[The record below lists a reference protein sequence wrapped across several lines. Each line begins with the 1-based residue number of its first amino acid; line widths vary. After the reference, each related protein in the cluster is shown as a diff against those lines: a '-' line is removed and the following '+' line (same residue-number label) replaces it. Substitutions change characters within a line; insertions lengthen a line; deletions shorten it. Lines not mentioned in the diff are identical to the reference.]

1 MIRFL
6 PFFGA
11 RLRRLFFQTQMP
23 FSAPT
28 IGQVIAGLSILGF
41 AALTYLFGTAT
52 MYFQL
57 PPANFLDKSFAGAR
71 AWHARGRRQL
81 SPGQMGVRSRQEI
94 TADQPDK
101 TYDGFTL
108 YTMTDDGAQ
117 ATLIDMRGT
126 VVHRWEFPFS
136 RAWTHAP
143 HVEDPLPDDQT
154 HWFRCYLYPNGD
166 LLAIYH
172 ADGDTPYGYGL
183 VKLDKDSKL
192 LWAYANHVHH
202 DLDVDEDGTIYALTH
217 RVVVEPRDGL
227 EFLGTP
233 YLADSLVVLSPEGR
247 ELETIPLAE
256 AFANSPYA
264 QTLALGIKAANAIN
278 LAWPGGAPPGLPI
291 APPGSPRRPRPQN
304 DFLHTNGVKVL
315 RRALAAKFPLFKP
328 GQVLLSVRN
337 LHTVA
342 ILDRHTRSVVWAAQG
357 MWRLQHDAEF
367 LDNGHLLLFDNFGS
381 RAQTRILEYDPPT
394 QAIPWAYSNEDS
406 APFSAFARGM
416 NQRLANGNTF
426 IVDPENCRLF
436 EVTRDKELVWESFC
450 PPPPHQPNPPPGGR
464 AVTGARR
471 YGADELTFLK
481 GVARA
486 RP

>member
-1 MIRFL
+1 
-6 PFFGA
+6 
-11 RLRRLFFQTQMP
+11 MP

-28 IGQVIAGLSILGF
+28 IGQVIAGVSILGF

-81 SPGQMGVRSRQEI
+81 SQGQMGVGSRQGI

-108 YTMTDDGAQ
+108 YTMAGDGAQ
-117 ATLIDMRGT
+117 ATLLDMRGT
-126 VVHRWEFPFS
+126 VVHRWELPFS
-136 RAWTHAP
+136 QAWP
-143 HVEDPLPDDQT
+143 HPLHVANPLADDQI

-202 DLDVDEDGTIYALTH
+202 DLDVDEDGTIYTLTQK
-217 RVVVEPRDGL
+217 VVVEPPDGL
-227 EFLGTP
+227 EYLDTP
-233 YLADSLVVLSPEGR
+233 YIADSLVVLSPEGR
-247 ELETIPLAE
+247 ELENISLAE

-264 QTLALGIKAANAIN
+264 ETLALGSKSANAMN
-278 LAWPGGAPPGLPI
+278 LNGPSGAPPGLPI
-291 APPGSPRRPRPQN
+291 PPPGFPRRSNSQN
-304 DFLHTNGVKVL
+304 DFLHTNSVKVL
-315 RRALAAKFPLFKP
+315 SRALAAKFPLFKP
-328 GQVLLSVRN
+328 GQVLLSLRN

-342 ILDRHTRSVVWAAQG
+342 ILDRHTRSVAWAAQG
-357 MWRLQHDAEF
+357 LWRLQHDAEF

-381 RAQTRILEYDPPT
+381 RAETRILEYDPST
-394 QAIPWAYSNEDS
+394 QAIPWAYTNEDS
-406 APFSAFARGM
+406 APFRAFGRGM
-416 NQRLANGNTF
+416 KQRLPNGNTF
-426 IVDPENCRLF
+426 IVDPDNRRLF
-436 EVTRDKELVWESFC
+436 EVTRDKELVWVSFC
-450 PPPPHQPNPPPGGR
+450 PPPPIQPNQSPGGR
-464 AVTGARR
+464 PVTGARR